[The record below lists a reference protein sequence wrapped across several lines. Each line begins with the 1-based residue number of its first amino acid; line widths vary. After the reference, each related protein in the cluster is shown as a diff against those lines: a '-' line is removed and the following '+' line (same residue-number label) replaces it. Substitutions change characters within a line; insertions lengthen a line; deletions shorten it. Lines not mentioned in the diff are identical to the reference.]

1 MRNSTATKFL
11 SIAMML
17 VTPAAMLMAE
27 TGNTMLYTSGNVT
40 LNGKEVT
47 RSASVASGDQ
57 IETAGSTATAMSQD
71 GTKVTV
77 TPYSA
82 IRYQNDGVNVV
93 KGTAAV
99 STTDG
104 LSAQVAQITVTPK
117 DKTATYEIARL
128 NNNVVITSHTGALMV
143 TEAGKTTEMEPGSSS
158 SRAAEP
164 APAPAPQA
172 APVFPGS
179 GLSTKQAWGIAA
191 VVGGASIMC
200 GLWCG
205 SAAANVPPA
214 GTRSVSVAQGRG
226 MARAISGVSG
236 MSRAIQV
243 ARVAVV
249 SPVLNGVAVQARA
262 AAPMHPGAQT
272 RGVQPQQ
279 HRAVPAGR

>member
-1 MRNSTATKFL
+1 MRKRTATKFL

-47 RSASVASGDQ
+47 RSASVATGDR

-77 TPYSA
+77 KPYSA
-82 IRYQNDGVNVV
+82 IRYQSDAVNVV

-99 STTDG
+99 NTTEG

-117 DKTATYEIARL
+117 DKTATYEVARL
-128 NNNVVITSHTGALMV
+128 ENNVLITSHAGALMV

-164 APAPAPQA
+164 TPAPAPQA

-179 GLSTKQAWGIAA
+179 GLSTGQAWGIAA

-205 SAAANVPPA
+205 MAAAGVEPP
-214 GTRSVSVAQGRG
+214 GTRSVNGAQ
-226 MARAISGVSG
+226 ARAFVG
-236 MSRAIQV
+236 MGPVGRAIVAGGSVGRVIQV
-243 ARVAVV
+243 ARVAAT
-249 SPVLNGVAVQARA
+249 PVLNGIANNARVGVQA
-262 AAPMHPGAQT
+262 

-279 HRAVPAGR
+279 HRAVHSGR